1 MTVFAESRIM
11 IAPRDR
17 LFDLVADVESYPSFL
32 PMWRDVRVY
41 ERSGN
46 SYQTEQS
53 IGIGRLQERF
63 RTQTVLL
70 PPLRIQ
76 VTSGDPLF
84 RDFYIHWDFYN
95 IGLGCRISVAIQWQ
109 LASPSLQRVV
119 DRFLPS
125 AARSVVAAFETRAR
139 EEFGC

>member
-32 PMWRDVRVY
+32 PMWRDARIC

-46 SYQTEQS
+46 RYQTEQS
-53 IGIGRLQERF
+53 IGIGRLQEQF
-63 RTQTVLL
+63 RTQTLL
-70 PPLRIQ
+70 KPPLRIE
-76 VTSGDPLF
+76 VTSSDPLF
-84 RDFYIHWDFYN
+84 SDFYIHWDFYT
-95 IGLGCRISVAIQWQ
+95 IGLGCRISVAVQWQ
-109 LASPSLQRVV
+109 LASPSLQRVI

-125 AARSVVAAFETRAR
+125 AARTVVAAFESRAR